1 MTGIIDKLYLL
12 CFERTAKVQM
22 TNDQTKETYGEHQAQ
37 EQTVP
42 GAHSRYTY
50 TILGTDTDYTDQLQM
65 HSLFS
70 MMQEA
75 ASLNADVYGWGS
87 EVLDPQD
94 ICWLLLRISV
104 RMTRRPSWQEKITI
118 ETWSRG
124 AERIYFLRDFLFF
137 DEAGEKIGTG
147 SSIWILANKAT
158 HKPVRPSAIM
168 DYSKILADPAMA
180 MAENPPKIEPIA
192 EKSWMAAN
200 LVGGNTIVKYADF
213 SEIDRNLHVNN
224 TRYVAWCMDAAHNRS
239 LDQGDILG
247 IDINYNSE
255 IHFGEKV
262 VLFFRED
269 DEQHLHVDGYVADG
283 DRIAFSAVL
292 YKSETIR

>member
-1 MTGIIDKLYLL
+1 
-12 CFERTAKVQM
+12 M
-22 TNDQTKETYGEHQAQ
+22 TNNQTKNDCGEHPLQ
-37 EQTVP
+37 EQPVL

-50 TILGTDTDYTDQLQM
+50 EILGTDTDYKDQLQM

-75 ASLNADVYGWGS
+75 ASLNANVYGWGS

-104 RMTRRPSWQEKITI
+104 QMTRRPSWQEKITI

-124 AERIYFLRDFLFF
+124 AERIYFLRDFLFY
-137 DEAGEKIGTG
+137 DEAGEKIGAGT
-147 SSIWILANKAT
+147 SIWILANKAT
-158 HKPVRPSAIM
+158 HKPVRPSVIM
-168 DYSKILADPAMA
+168 DYSRISSDPVMA
-180 MAENPPKIEPIA
+180 MTCNPPKINPIA
-192 EKSWMAAN
+192 EKTWMAAN

-262 VLFFRED
+262 VLFFKED
-269 DEQHLHVDGYVADG
+269 GNQNLHVDGYVADG
-283 DRIAFSAVL
+283 DRIVFSAVL
-292 YKSETIR
+292 YKDETIR

>member
-1 MTGIIDKLYLL
+1 MINDIKN
-12 CFERTAKVQM
+12 ER
-22 TNDQTKETYGEHQAQ
+22 QTEHPEQAQ
-37 EQTVP
+37 PLTS
-42 GAHSRYTY
+42 AHSLYTY
-50 TILGTDTDYTDQLQM
+50 DILGTDTDYKDQIQM

-87 EVLDPQD
+87 EVLDPMD

-124 AERIYFLRDFLFF
+124 SDKIYFLREFLFY
-137 DEAGEKIGTG
+137 DAEGIRIGEG
-147 SSIWILANKAT
+147 SSVWILANKSN
-158 HKPVRPSAIM
+158 HRPVRPSAIM
-168 DYSKILADPAMA
+168 EISKVTSDPVTALPFD
-180 MAENPPKIEPIA
+180 PPKIKPVA
-192 EKSWMAAN
+192 DTAWMSAN
-200 LVGGNTIVKYADF
+200 ISGENTIVKYADF
-213 SEIDRNLHVNN
+213 SEIDRNHHVNN

-262 VLFFRED
+262 VLFFKE
-269 DEQHLHVDGYVADG
+269 EANKELHVDGFVASG

-292 YKSETIR
+292 YKDETIS